1 MTIIWQHKMSFAL
14 SRVHLLVQNA
24 VAHARRVLILL
35 LKAITISCNHF
46 SERRLSVRNDVEMY
60 G

>member
-14 SRVHLLVQNA
+14 SRVHLVQNA